1 MNHKKLFKL
10 LGRIVLIILITW
22 TVDGMVKLF
31 QGEGAIID
39 VIGPICIMV
48 LVYIIPTDV
57 WNQKPKP

>member
-1 MNHKKLFKL
+1 M
-10 LGRIVLIILITW
+10 GRIVLIILIAW